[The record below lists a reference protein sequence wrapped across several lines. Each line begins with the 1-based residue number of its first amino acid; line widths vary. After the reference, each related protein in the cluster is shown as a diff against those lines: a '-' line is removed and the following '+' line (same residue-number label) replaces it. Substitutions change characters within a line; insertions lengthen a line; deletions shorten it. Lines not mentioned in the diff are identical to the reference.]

1 MKELKYFQITTKSV
15 DGETQINFF
24 DLVAAIINRKL
35 LFLTYSSIAVII
47 CLLNYYFISERN
59 YSSTL
64 DFSES
69 KNISFSLTM
78 QLNEDELSTFRLT
91 SSDFLNQ
98 FKNDVNNFEEF
109 DKIFK
114 NLNSRYDIEGK
125 SEDYFKK
132 LNVSSQQIPLS
143 KEFNHTVSF

>member
-35 LFLTYSSIAVII
+35 LFLTYSSVAVII

-64 DFSES
+64 DF
-69 KNISFSLTM
+69 
-78 QLNEDELSTFRLT
+78 
-91 SSDFLNQ
+91 
-98 FKNDVNNFEEF
+98 
-109 DKIFK
+109 
-114 NLNSRYDIEGK
+114 
-125 SEDYFKK
+125 
-132 LNVSSQQIPLS
+132 
-143 KEFNHTVSF
+143 